1 MNKLAPDSF
10 YHIYNRGNNKQ
21 HLFFKEQNYIFFLEN
36 FNNYLSHFLSVYAFC
51 LLPNHF
57 HFLVKTKS
65 ENEFLETDFG
75 TLIGQRF
82 RMFFMKYAKAIN
94 KQMGRTGSLFENTFN
109 RKAICKDTYLI
120 NAIVYI
126 HLNPCHHCITS
137 DYENYRW
144 SSYKRILGD
153 RQTKLVKKN
162 VINLF
167 GGKDNFIKYHKDI
180 KIIKDLK
187 EFEEKGIL

>member
-1 MNKLAPDSF
+1 MNKLVSDSF

-21 HLFFKEQNYIFFLEN
+21 QLFFKEQNYIFFLEN
-36 FNNYLSHFLSVYAFC
+36 FNYYLSHFLSVYAFC

-65 ENEFLETDFG
+65 EYDFPDTDFG
-75 TLIGQRF
+75 ILIGQRF

-94 KQMGRTGSLFENTFN
+94 KQMERTGSLFENTFK
-109 RKAICKDTYLI
+109 RKVICKETYLI

-126 HLNPCHHCITS
+126 HLNPCHHDITA
-137 DYENYRW
+137 DYENYKW
-144 SSYKRILGD
+144 SSYKRILQD
-153 RQTKLVKKN
+153 RPTNLMKEN
-162 VINLF
+162 VVNLF

-180 KIIKDLK
+180 EIIKDLK
-187 EFEEKGIL
+187 EFEEKNIL